1 MATVRDLRDRIK
13 SLKNTRQIT
22 KAMKQVAAAKIRRAE
37 QAQKQARPY
46 ADALAE
52 MLRDLLAAVNSVD
65 HPFMKPGKDGAPIGV
80 IVMTADKGLA
90 GAFNSNVTRMAEHF
104 ARDNANIAYYTVGVK
119 ARNFVRRLDVGDR
132 PTWPLNA
139 SSKIDEARAVA
150 KQVTDDFTSGKI
162 SQIVLISSKLVS
174 MLSQKPETR
183 KLVPITKDDLATLT
197 GGETEH
203 KDDDAKTKGAV
214 EFSPSPEFVL
224 SRLLPKYLEF
234 TIFSAMLE
242 TDAAFFAAQLIAM
255 NNATDNASKL
265 IDELTIQMNNARQA
279 AITKELLEIVAGAE
293 ALGA

>member
-65 HPFMKPGKDGAPIGV
+65 HPFMKPGKEGAPVGV

-139 SSKIDEARAVA
+139 RSKIDEARDVA
-150 KQVTDDFTSGKI
+150 KQVTGDFTSGKI

-183 KLVPITKDDLATLT
+183 KLVPITKEDLTSLT
-197 GGETEH
+197 AADISTSVPGSES
-203 KDDDAKTKGAV
+203 KGSV